1 MQEIYV
7 LSIKKEYGLNLLNQ
21 KALWEY
27 RRKKSKIKLGDKI
40 ILYATAPNKEIIGE
54 FIVGG
59 IVTGNPKEIWEK
71 TKEEVCYQRDE
82 VISYLESGD
91 FPIAFKV
98 TKPKKYLRAISLSEI
113 SFFRPP
119 MSYCKASS
127 QLISKIRDVTRHSS
141 REFIEM
147 CNPSIGINY
156 SQIDNSFGMGILPSF
171 SKDRHK
177 R

>member
-7 LSIKKEYGLNLLNQ
+7 LSIKKEYGLNLLSQ

-59 IVTGNPKEIWEK
+59 IATGNPKEVWGK

-82 VISYLESGD
+82 VIPYLESGD

-119 MSYCKASS
+119 MSYCKAPS
-127 QLISKIRDVTRHSS
+127 QLISKIINVT
-141 REFIEM
+141 
-147 CNPSIGINY
+147 
-156 SQIDNSFGMGILPSF
+156 
-171 SKDRHK
+171 
-177 R
+177 